1 MITAR
6 QFKELIQDRLVGG
19 PAKADERKSYPLP
32 MIARMID
39 IVLPSFLMNN
49 PDAINDMAMSETL
62 ALSDG
67 ATNVSLS
74 KTPIMGTMSFVEV
87 SDDLGVVEVRDVGTN
102 KALSRLNPSNKRVVV
117 LSSGKLLYVHFKP
130 VGSLVATYV
139 SKFSEMDDN
148 EAVDLNGESD
158 IFDVLCKA
166 IRANEK
172 YMNDKTNN
180 DLIDPR

>member
-32 MIARMID
+32 MIARMVDMI
-39 IVLPSFLMNN
+39 LPSFLMNN
-49 PDAINDMAMSETL
+49 PDAINDMAFTEEL
-62 ALSDG
+62 DVQVG
-67 ATNVSLS
+67 AKDVSL
-74 KTPIMGTMSFVEV
+74 KATPIMGTMSFVEV
-87 SDDLGVVEVRDVGTN
+87 SDDMGQVEVRDIGSD

-117 LSSGKLLYVHFKP
+117 LGNKRSLYLRFNPAGKLV
-130 VGSLVATYV
+130 VTYV
-139 SKFSEMDDN
+139 AKFSEMADDDT
-148 EAVDLNGESD
+148 VDLNGEGEVFQM
-158 IFDVLCKA
+158 ICQA

-180 DLIDPR
+180 DLIDPQ